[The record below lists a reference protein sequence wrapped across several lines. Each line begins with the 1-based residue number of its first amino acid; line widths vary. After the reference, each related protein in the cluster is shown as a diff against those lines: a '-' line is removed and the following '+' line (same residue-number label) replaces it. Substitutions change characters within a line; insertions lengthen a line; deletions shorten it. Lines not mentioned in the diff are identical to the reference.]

1 MKKELIFKIA
11 RYLLAFM
18 MIVFGANKFLG
29 FIDMP
34 PPEGKL
40 AQQFMGAMFTTYLVK
55 VVATTQI
62 IGGILLM
69 IPRTAFIGLLIM
81 LPIIVNIVGYH
92 LFHDMPGNGLW
103 LIVLF
108 LFIVI
113 IAELKTHFSNLLINP
128 SK

>member
-11 RYLLAFM
+11 RFLLAIM

-29 FIDMP
+29 FIEMP

-40 AQQFMGAMFTTYLVK
+40 AQQFMGAMFTTYLFK
-55 VVATTQI
+55 VVALSQI
-62 IGGILLM
+62 IGGVLLM
-69 IPRTAFIGLLIM
+69 IPRTAFIGFLII
-81 LPIIVNIVGYH
+81 LPILVNIVGYH

-108 LFIVI
+108 LMILI
-113 IAELKTHFSNLLINP
+113 MIELKNQFTNLLINP